1 MIKTYIYGLCLLVLL
16 GGTLLSC
23 SNDDDK
29 QLFPESPSER
39 LSAREQELKDAL
51 LSSETG
57 WKAIYFT
64 NNERFGG
71 FTLLMNFSE
80 DGTLEMTSDIDHDT
94 AVKSSRY
101 DLNLGATTK
110 LTFSTKNHIHKL
122 NDSKVP
128 EELEG
133 TGYMGDNEMSFYGE
147 KDGKLYFKTV
157 RSETDVVFEKASTED
172 WNNLVAQNREMINNI
187 IPRPEDPVY
196 QVIKITRAGNSSL
209 YNFNYN
215 TLTRFVKSVT
225 PMGDNKL
232 IERSFGVGFTPE
244 GLVLNPSLEIE
255 SEEFTDFTWDKENR
269 KFVSRS
275 EGSVAEIMYS
285 NKPAYIND
293 DYKNIGSSVHSLAFS
308 PGERFDQVL
317 NTQRFREMYSQV
329 NIDAQKDYPEFRLQD
344 IVLKFNKQ
352 ADDPQN
358 THTLDLYFF
367 YGQTRYFASY
377 AVEFKKE
384 DKKLKFKYL
393 NEVNGNAS
401 GFKEYLMPLIN
412 FFTNPE
418 GLIVNNEGRFWPQ
431 YTNPGYT
438 LTSAEDATLRVH
450 CASNFYKNN

>member
-1 MIKTYIYGLCLLVLL
+1 MRTIIKNVYVLCVISILF
-16 GGTLLSC
+16 C
-23 SNDDDK
+23 ACKNDDD
-29 QLFPESPSER
+29 QELFNETATKRISE
-39 LSAREQELKDAL
+39 REQELKKL
-51 LSSETG
+51 LTSSAHG

-64 NNERFGG
+64 NPDQFGG
-71 FTLLMNFSE
+71 FTLLMDFDE
-80 DGTLEMTSDIDHDT
+80 KGHVKMASDIDEDIEEKT
-94 AVKSSRY
+94 SIY
-101 DLNLGATTK
+101 DINLGNTVK
-110 LTFSTKNHIHKL
+110 LTFSTKNHINKL
-122 NDSKVP
+122 NDSYVP
-128 EELEG
+128 EVLKG
-133 TGYMGDNEMSFYGE
+133 TGFEGDNEFSFYGT
-147 KDGKLYFKTV
+147 DGDMIIFRGVKNNTEV
-157 RSETDVVFEKASTED
+157 IFEKASEED
-172 WNNLVAQNREMINNI
+172 RTNLITQNREMINNI
-187 IPRPEDPVY
+187 TSRPEDPVY
-196 QVIKITRAGNSSL
+196 QVIKITGNGKSSL

-215 TLTRFVKSVT
+215 SLMRFVKSVT
-225 PMGDNKL
+225 PTDGNKL

-244 GLVLNPSLEIE
+244 GLVLNPPLEIE

-275 EGSVAEIMYS
+275 EGFVAEIMYS

-329 NIDAQKDYPEFRLQD
+329 NIDAQKDHPEFRLQD

-401 GFKEYLMPLIN
+401 DFKEYLMPLIN

-450 CASNFYKNN
+450 CASNFYNNN